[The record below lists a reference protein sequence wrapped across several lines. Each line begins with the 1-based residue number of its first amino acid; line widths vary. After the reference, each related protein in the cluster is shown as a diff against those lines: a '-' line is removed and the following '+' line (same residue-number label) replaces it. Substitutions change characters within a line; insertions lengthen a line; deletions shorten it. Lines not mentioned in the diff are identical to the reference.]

1 MSNETKTKVVYEK
14 IDWKEAEVGAG
25 WKKKRDGKDDYY
37 FVKLNL
43 SRWGVQKEVVLKGF
57 QNKGQVGN
65 NPPTMRLYWLGEET
79 QLISASQAKQQQP
92 AKETKPVVVPPKP
105 QEEVAEKSEVDF

>member
-14 IDWKEAEVGAG
+14 IDWKEAEVGAA
-25 WKKKRDGKDDYY
+25 WKKERDGKEPFY
-37 FVKLNL
+37 FIKLNL

-57 QNKGQVGN
+57 KNKNQGN

-79 QLISASQAKQQQP
+79 QLILASQVKQQ
-92 AKETKPVVVPPKP
+92 AETKPVATPPKQ
-105 QEEVAEKSEVDF
+105 QEQVVEKSDVDF